1 MMKWRK
7 RLNDWL
13 NDNEIYVDLIL
24 LGLIGGLAWLYFAS
38 KQNNKY
44 KIVKAG
50 VVGYLISPI
59 A

>member
-1 MMKWRK
+1 MKWRK
-7 RLNDWL
+7 KLNDWL
-13 NDNEIYVDLIL
+13 NENEIYVDLIL
-24 LGLIGGLAWLYFAS
+24 FALIGTLAWLYLAS
-38 KQNNKY
+38 KRNKNY